1 MREVPEHEALR
12 APMSVP
18 ALRPPGK
25 AFARVAVASTLC
37 PGCGQR
43 VTHRRD
49 YTVTSVRTETEGT
62 IRTRLIANGTFAIHA
77 CAARPEF

>member
-1 MREVPEHEALR
+1 MREVPEHEAVR
-12 APMSVP
+12 GPVSVP

-37 PGCGQR
+37 PACGRR

-62 IRTRLIANGTFAIHA
+62 IRTRLIANGTFIIHT
-77 CAARPEF
+77 CTARQEF